1 MFNVVLSLFVCFAET
16 QWKRSISTRSSGA
29 YPSRALRGRNLKACH
44 LEQGPSSVGPSA
56 ESAEPREM
64 RLLPGLEPLLFR
76 VAGRVRWQLEQV
88 SDWRWLG
95 QESVK
100 CRWPGYLR
108 AECLTSRVFGYLVQ
122 VQLNLLPKWFLWLF
136 FMARVGKPGGTMIA
150 REYAILCGKITQNL
164 AGCLAGWLPAFQ
176 LTLPYLTLPAYQASR
191 IFPNHSCILW
201 QHDVRD
207 LLMQIQSTSRSL
219 CSLVLNQFNP
229 VYTFISM
236 YD

>member
-1 MFNVVLSLFVCFAET
+1 MFDF
-16 QWKRSISTRSSGA
+16 
-29 YPSRALRGRNLKACH
+29 
-44 LEQGPSSVGPSA
+44 QGI
-56 ESAEPREM
+56 
-64 RLLPGLEPLLFR
+64 
-76 VAGRVRWQLEQV
+76 
-88 SDWRWLG
+88 
-95 QESVK
+95 
-100 CRWPGYLR
+100 
-108 AECLTSRVFGYLVQ
+108 RVFGTSAAKSFTQMVLMA
-122 VQLNLLPKWFLWLF
+122 F
-136 FMARVGKPGGTMIA
+136 FHGKGWKAGWYNDRKRVCNSVWKDYT
-150 REYAILCGKITQNL
+150 KF
-164 AGCLAGWLPAFQ
+164 GWLPGWLAACLSAY